1 MAYCNFYL
9 LVLLLQSLPVSAQY
23 VVSSTAAWSSQIIAF
38 WGAIIIAAH
47 VGKVASAGTALFS
60 SVRMALRIRSMT
72 NALARDNWFLHA
84 GWVTNDVRTDV
95 AVVCWRTPEDLE
107 GLARRVAMQI
117 DTFAA
122 GRDWQVLVVG
132 CQLKGQPSQE
142 STVHWIKC
150 PRSESLCGAKVKET
164 NENLFPLQEAD
175 LAFALEMLERS
186 PPATT
191 EEIVREMETRMDV
204 RASRCTYIKE
214 QQQEL
219 QVTEATLSWGWI
231 FTTVDHNLTP
241 FLKLGK
247 WTSPYGSDRGARMVC
262 ATRMYLLVH
271 LLVACAV
278 GLMAAATGRG
288 LAVWF
293 MTVRP
298 TLATMGAKNVNGNDI
313 LQSLLCLDEAVFQYE
328 TADGSA
334 LLAGDVLGS
343 SLPWWATMLVFA
355 MPALEMALVI
365 AGWLYGGLNA
375 KRLAPS
381 GVVGHGMLWLSVAVG
396 LSLCIRALFTLRN
409 QGKGRLVGIGHKHEF
424 ARYTI
429 GAESLEISASDL
441 ARMAGEPS
449 VIGLVVRLLHDNNPD
464 NIPVIES
471 FLRLPIL
478 AVLVEYLLAT
488 RVLQYQY
495 QGDEIVA
502 RGSRAISPKS
512 ESPWRQSYCC
522 VAVTMACAC
531 LSAVYAYYPLPKWV
545 KLVTEMLLALSAVWF
560 NSIDLVGSFMHEKET
575 SVCFMV
581 ATLVVSS
588 VWYVGLDS
596 VG

>member
-1 MAYCNFYL
+1 
-9 LVLLLQSLPVSAQY
+9 
-23 VVSSTAAWSSQIIAF
+23 
-38 WGAIIIAAH
+38 
-47 VGKVASAGTALFS
+47 
-60 SVRMALRIRSMT
+60 
-72 NALARDNWFLHA
+72 
-84 GWVTNDVRTDV
+84 
-95 AVVCWRTPEDLE
+95 
-107 GLARRVAMQI
+107 
-117 DTFAA
+117 
-122 GRDWQVLVVG
+122 
-132 CQLKGQPSQE
+132 
-142 STVHWIKC
+142 
-150 PRSESLCGAKVKET
+150 
-164 NENLFPLQEAD
+164 
-175 LAFALEMLERS
+175 
-186 PPATT
+186 
-191 EEIVREMETRMDV
+191 
-204 RASRCTYIKE
+204 
-214 QQQEL
+214 
-219 QVTEATLSWGWI
+219 
-231 FTTVDHNLTP
+231 
-241 FLKLGK
+241 
-247 WTSPYGSDRGARMVC
+247 
-262 ATRMYLLVH
+262 MYLLVH

-298 TLATMGAKNVNGNDI
+298 TLATMGGKNVNGNDI

-328 TADGSA
+328 TADGSP
-334 LLAGDVLGS
+334 LLAGDVLAS
-343 SLPWWATMLVFA
+343 SLPWWATTLAFA
-355 MPALEMALVI
+355 MPALEMALII

-381 GVVGHGMLWLSVAVG
+381 GVVGHGMLWLSVIVG

-409 QGKGRLVGIGHKHEF
+409 QGKGRLVGIWHKHDF
-424 ARYTI
+424 AQYTI
-429 GAESLEISASDL
+429 GAESLEISAPDL

-449 VIGLVVRLLHDNNPD
+449 PIGLVVRLLRENNPD

-522 VAVTMACAC
+522 VAVTMTCAC

-588 VWYVGLDS
+588 VWYVGLDN